1 MSEGEKKRRREGVA
15 WSWLF
20 LTFVAAPFL
29 YFTDSK
35 EREMLGIS
43 CQLLILLLKM
53 MMRWRTLMFA
63 RRRREEKEDCYYN
76 FLSLEIDRMMLERSL
91 DFFLIQSC
99 ITDWIRSR
107 EMRVFSYCLGERK
120 TFSLSLS
127 FTSSPGVTISIGW
140 RGCGRCGPSCC
151 YSTNTRSL
159 LQYSFL
165 WQTFGRQEHTVFQ
178 EGDTKGRD
186 ILSRFQEKKAI

>member
-1 MSEGEKKRRREGVA
+1 MIFRNVMKCLKEKRSCLK
-15 WSWLF
+15 
-20 LTFVAAPFL
+20 LTFVAAPSL

-35 EREMLGIS
+35 EREMLGIW

-63 RRRREEKEDCYYN
+63 RRRGVREKDCYYN

-120 TFSLSLS
+120 TFSLS
-127 FTSSPGVTISIGW
+127 FTSFS
-140 RGCGRCGPSCC
+140 
-151 YSTNTRSL
+151 RSHNQYRMKRMWKMWSQL
-159 LQYSFL
+159 LLLYKHTQSL
-165 WQTFGRQEHTVFQ
+165 TVFHSL
-178 EGDTKGRD
+178 TD
-186 ILSRFQEKKAI
+186 IW